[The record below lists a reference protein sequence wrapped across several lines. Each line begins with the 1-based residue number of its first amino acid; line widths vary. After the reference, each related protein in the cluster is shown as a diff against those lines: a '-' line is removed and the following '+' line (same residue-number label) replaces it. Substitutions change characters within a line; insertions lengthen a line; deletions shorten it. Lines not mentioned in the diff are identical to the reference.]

1 MYDIKHNGILNR
13 RSRHIGGVV
22 TAAGLSANDMILWSF
37 IVLPISIIT
46 YGAGQCFVAVGLF
59 VGNVF
64 NWLFLARRIKAYQEL
79 SKKEIYNASDFMSVR
94 YGARGLNYIL
104 AISWMIILMFI
115 LYLVLTYVAKIIGG
129 HTNKDSIIYI
139 FIILVALVAI
149 ISVADGKFF
158 LIGKAVTYI
167 TILGIVIA
175 LIVLIFIHFSPTG
188 ILDIYRKCNLPG
200 GTRTYLDIMYY
211 DGKAIQV
218 TDIISM
224 VSAALGSIGFPFFFG
239 GILRCRD
246 SKEVDKSRVLG
257 MLISGI
263 SVITVSFFALLS
275 IVTFYPVKA
284 KSIKNSYEVFN
295 KAINALSAD
304 YKYGVLI
311 KDISIGV
318 YLLALIFFAGSL
330 LLMIAE
336 LLRGIIPSV
345 RIGRIHVHRVY
356 VDILIISIVVSIVLL
371 MYLYSDLDAIS
382 IIVRDWDVCGGVFA
396 APLICGIL
404 YDKST
409 KTGIY
414 SGFFAGALT
423 YGLISYIPVV
433 TGLTIPYV
441 SDIDEGVFAFAVNMI
456 VILVVS
462 RFTKKPDSKQ
472 LRLLEQVKISQR

>member
-1 MYDIKHNGILNR
+1 M
-13 RSRHIGGVV
+13 
-22 TAAGLSANDMILWSF
+22 
-37 IVLPISIIT
+37 
-46 YGAGQCFVAVGLF
+46 
-59 VGNVF
+59 
-64 NWLFLARRIKAYQEL
+64 
-79 SKKEIYNASDFMSVR
+79 
-94 YGARGLNYIL
+94 
-104 AISWMIILMFI
+104 
-115 LYLVLTYVAKIIGG
+115 
-129 HTNKDSIIYI
+129 
-139 FIILVALVAI
+139 
-149 ISVADGKFF
+149 
-158 LIGKAVTYI
+158 
-167 TILGIVIA
+167 
-175 LIVLIFIHFSPTG
+175 
-188 ILDIYRKCNLPG
+188 
-200 GTRTYLDIMYY
+200 
-211 DGKAIQV
+211 
-218 TDIISM
+218 
-224 VSAALGSIGFPFFFG
+224 
-239 GILRCRD
+239 
-246 SKEVDKSRVLG
+246 
-257 MLISGI
+257 
-263 SVITVSFFALLS
+263 
-275 IVTFYPVKA
+275 
-284 KSIKNSYEVFN
+284 FN

-441 SDIDEGVFAFAVNMI
+441 SDINEGVFAFAVNMI